1 MKNSTAKRLK
11 QVPAIIHGG
20 PGAPGSMAT
29 VARELA
35 SDWGIMEPLQ
45 TVTSL
50 ERQCKSYG
58 SFPAVSSHQG
68 LRRLMTALLLD
79 SLPSWLTKVAGEA
92 NIGYIIDV

>member
-20 PGAPGSMAT
+20 PGAPGFTGT

-50 ERQCKSYG
+50 ERQMRELQKLPGCVFPPRVEKTYDR
-58 SFPAVSSHQG
+58 SFARLIAVLADKG
-68 LRRLMTALLLD
+68 GRR
-79 SLPSWLTKVAGEA
+79 G
-92 NIGYIIDV
+92 